1 MEHLMPTVP
10 PAASRPKKRVQM
22 AVDAC
27 HIAHIQATL
36 AGIDCED
43 VSLSPIISGWG
54 IGGYWSSEYS
64 FAAVGKKIMVRFTA
78 DAAEIEPLLMTGFG
92 ILALEIIPIS
102 ATNVIN

>member
-1 MEHLMPTVP
+1 MQTVP
-10 PAASRPKKRVQM
+10 PTASRPKKRIQM

-36 AGIDCED
+36 ADIDCED

-54 IGGYWSSEYS
+54 IGGYWSSEYT
-64 FAAVGKKIMVRFTA
+64 FAAVGRKIMVRFTA
-78 DAAEIEPLLMTGFG
+78 DAAQIEPLLVTGFG

-102 ATNVIN
+102 ATHLVN